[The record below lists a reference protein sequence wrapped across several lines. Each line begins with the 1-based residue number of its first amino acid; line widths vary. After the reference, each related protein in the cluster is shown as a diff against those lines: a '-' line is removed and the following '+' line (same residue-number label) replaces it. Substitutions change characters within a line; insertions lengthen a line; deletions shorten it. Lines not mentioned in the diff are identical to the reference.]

1 MVKMAAN
8 PADRAKFV
16 QSVVAFVKQYN
27 FDGSVGKIRGLQ
39 ILFTNFSSQRILK
52 FLVSILTGSTHHV

>member
-27 FDGSVGKIRGLQ
+27 FDGSVGKIRGSECDLE
-39 ILFTNFSSQRILK
+39 IKSHS
-52 FLVSILTGSTHHV
+52 